1 MERFGA
7 KQLHDGVAEAL
18 ARLKQAAEQM
28 QDGRST
34 AAFPNSYPSLIHFNR
49 AHPLTPQT
57 VKMRYNTLHGTNLS
71 ASLVLRG
78 VRMLSTIHAVVRDGK
93 IELLE
98 PVDLPDG
105 ALVLV
110 TVLTDDE
117 RTFWQ
122 QASES
127 AIIRVWDNAE
137 DDIYA
142 ELLTP

>member
-1 MERFGA
+1 
-7 KQLHDGVAEAL
+7 
-18 ARLKQAAEQM
+18 
-28 QDGRST
+28 
-34 AAFPNSYPSLIHFNR
+34 
-49 AHPLTPQT
+49 
-57 VKMRYNTLHGTNLS
+57 
-71 ASLVLRG
+71 
-78 VRMLSTIHAVVRDGK
+78 MLSTIHAVVRDGK

-98 PVDLPDG
+98 PVSLPDG

-122 QASES
+122 QSSES
-127 AIIRVWDNAE
+127 AINRVWDNAE